1 MMKVPT
7 SNQMKTESD
16 WLDAIASAS
25 NSSRAIVEETLLR
38 HGVQAQ
44 STPPRAKKVAFQAV
58 KFSGIKVGTEAD
70 GPFEFEWNNLEAGLW
85 AVMSDLNS
93 RGKSSVMNLLH
104 AAMRGDFPGKI
115 KADIWKWL
123 SEIRVCFCIDS
134 TDYELLISKDAGIEP
149 VDQASARLS
158 RRDGLVWTALYS
170 GNAGDGLKVQTESL
184 FMQELGFTKI
194 YASTSHGT
202 PYAHSWPA
210 VSSALFIGGQS
221 EGKALFGDIMTDG
234 LPLRLLQ
241 LFIGLPW
248 VSTLTASSTA
258 SKLLEIEQDRA
269 QRGIDQLAVFRNRLK
284 AVRSEL
290 NIEKLKSISSNARME
305 LRKRLQALDLELVAA
320 RSNQDSARL
329 QAEEVSLNESS
340 IRDSRT
346 KLLRT
351 IQQLKDEHDAGYV
364 FRKLRPVCCP
374 ACESG
379 FGEEL
384 NATEEAICLLCK
396 SKASDDSTVDDSR
409 LAMAQQDLELTTSS
423 CVRYLAELKSAD
435 LLVQK
440 ATQAKQNIEQEINS
454 IQTRIAAQGG
464 DSDLRLASLEA
475 TAKELADLLGDQQD
489 EPSKPNNPDK
499 VILDAAVNQTKRMFE
514 VLQKEVLEDVSEA
527 IKTLSI
533 KFGVQ
538 NVSEMSLNGAGHLK
552 IVQGSADINFSKL
565 SEGERLRVKIAAA
578 LAAVEVARERGM
590 GRHPGLLLLDS
601 PGAEEISNQDFHEML
616 LSVATA
622 AKEMGGV
629 QIIMGTV
636 YRTELDDVVSRD
648 RRKYAKAGE
657 FLF

>member
-1 MMKVPT
+1 MKVPT